1 MNTQQSFSTMW
12 NMWRIISLWIYK
24 KLWKCTFSLLTINK
38 WSDSRHRKTRNDFL
52 MDTSPAWR
60 TYIVNQ
66 LGEISISEALYPWII
81 VLEQRRDLTITLWE
95 WEVCYTVTHRQLN
108 PTLSLI
114 RSRCKNEVGLVDRI
128 ARSITIHGK
137 VSISWGLVP
146 QYQPCTN
153 FTLVSISSIYL
164 FHTRQKSVLKLGLWP
179 NWYGS
184 L

>member
-1 MNTQQSFSTMW
+1 MW
-12 NMWRIISLWIYK
+12 NMWRIISSWIYK
-24 KLWKCTFSLLTINK
+24 KLSKCMFSVLTLNK
-38 WSDSRHRKTRNDFL
+38 WSDSRHRNTRNDFL

-60 TYIVNQ
+60 IYIVNQ

-81 VLEQRRDLTITLWE
+81 LIGKRRDLTITLWE

-114 RSRCKNEVGLVDRI
+114 RRRCKNDVCLVDRI
-128 ARSITIHGK
+128 TPSITIHGK
-137 VSISWGLVP
+137 DPIRLVLVEAIQ
-146 QYQPCTN
+146 QYQHCTK
-153 FTLVSISSIYL
+153 FTPVSISSIYL
-164 FHTRQKSVLKLGLWP
+164 LHTRQKSVLKLRFWP